1 MLSAARGD
9 QKVRAVHMRFLPVPL
24 FGLSAQRYEQSTSKR
39 IPCKDMKRGKKNN
52 SHINDLHV
60 CWDKMWGGSKQLSIS
75 GHLSQLQQ
83 CPRRKSCLVQSFC
96 FEWLYTNL
104 CIFSLVRAV
113 PLLILSHPP
122 IHLHQQNERVSSKHS
137 GMVLQ
142 PHSSS
147 PVTAFTIYCFSR
159 PVSVL

>member
-1 MLSAARGD
+1 MIYTCA
-9 QKVRAVHMRFLPVPL
+9 KIKC
-24 FGLSAQRYEQSTSKR
+24 E
-39 IPCKDMKRGKKNN
+39 
-52 SHINDLHV
+52 
-60 CWDKMWGGSKQLSIS
+60 GGSKQLSIS
-75 GHLSQLQQ
+75 GHLLQLQQ
-83 CPRRKSCLVQSFC
+83 CPRSKSCLVQSFC
-96 FEWLYTNL
+96 FERLYTNL

-122 IHLHQQNERVSSKHS
+122 IHLHQQNERVLSKHS

-142 PHSSS
+142 PHSGS

>member
-1 MLSAARGD
+1 MIYTCAKIKCEGG
-9 QKVRAVHMRFLPVPL
+9 VNNF
-24 FGLSAQRYEQSTSKR
+24 QSVV
-39 IPCKDMKRGKKNN
+39 I
-52 SHINDLHV
+52 
-60 CWDKMWGGSKQLSIS
+60 
-75 GHLSQLQQ
+75 
-83 CPRRKSCLVQSFC
+83 FC
-96 FEWLYTNL
+96 FERLYTNL

-122 IHLHQQNERVSSKHS
+122 IHLHQQNERVLSKHS